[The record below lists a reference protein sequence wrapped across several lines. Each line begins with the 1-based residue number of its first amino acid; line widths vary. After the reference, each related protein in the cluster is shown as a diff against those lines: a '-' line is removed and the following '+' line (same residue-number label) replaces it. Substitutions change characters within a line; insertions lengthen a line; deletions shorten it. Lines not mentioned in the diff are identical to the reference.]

1 MCIRDS
7 DNDVWVAVMDQSI
20 LLEYDQETKKFD
32 IYNTLTTDA
41 GPTAIEI
48 DSSNNV
54 WFAESLVGNL
64 GKIDGETKQMTE
76 FTPIEG
82 PLAEPFAL
90 MIDKQENIW
99 IAEHL
104 GPSITKFNP
113 ILESFDKVNVSNPES
128 LPFGMVLDKYDN
140 IWVAQ
145 HVIDSL
151 IVHDPYN
158 NRITE
163 VTIPTEGSFTQFVT
177 ADDNGDVWFVEQRG
191 AKIGKV
197 SISSVPGQTTI
208 LQESSTFEIKYVE
221 IVAPLV
227 SAGIIATALF
237 YVKSVRDKRKIDEM
251 IHKKTED

>member
-1 MCIRDS
+1 
-7 DNDVWVAVMDQSI
+7 
-20 LLEYDQETKKFD
+20 
-32 IYNTLTTDA
+32 
-41 GPTAIEI
+41 
-48 DSSNNV
+48 
-54 WFAESLVGNL
+54 
-64 GKIDGETKQMTE
+64 MTE

-163 VTIPTEGSFTQFVT
+163 VTIPTEGSFTQFVL
-177 ADDNGDVWFVEQRG
+177 
-191 AKIGKV
+191 
-197 SISSVPGQTTI
+197 S
-208 LQESSTFEIKYVE
+208 L
-221 IVAPLV
+221 
-227 SAGIIATALF
+227 
-237 YVKSVRDKRKIDEM
+237 
-251 IHKKTED
+251 IHI